1 MELVPIIYT
10 VLVIVAAVATLTIL
24 ISYTSH
30 KIRQKKG
37 LIEIPSI
44 QKDEPVLSV
53 KKIINEK
60 HEVRP
65 EQKVINHKLEQPKKE
80 LPSQKEKKEVINKNI
95 TPPNERIEIVKTVLP
110 SNNKNS
116 MIHEYE
122 IPSPLKKSTEE
133 KKLQS
138 LGENIIEKYSD
149 DTLKDMYPLKADK
162 KKNGK

>member
-10 VLVIVAAVATLTIL
+10 VLVIVAAVATLTVL

-37 LIEIPSI
+37 LIEIPSV
-44 QKDEPVLSV
+44 QKEEPVLSV

-60 HEVRP
+60 PVVKQEPKIIKH
-65 EQKVINHKLEQPKKE
+65 QIEQPKKE
-80 LPSQKEKKEVINKNI
+80 LPTPKEKKIHTNKKT
-95 TPPNERIEIVKTVLP
+95 TPANERIEIVKTVLNA
-110 SNNKNS
+110 NNQYKPIYEN
-116 MIHEYE
+116 E

-133 KKLQS
+133 IKLQS
-138 LGENIIEKYSD
+138 LGENIIDKYSD
-149 DTLKDMYPLKADK
+149 DNLKDMYPLKADK